1 MTVYRTYEDGEYHY
15 EDDYANIGVRPLY
28 ESRVREFAVQ
38 SFPESGIKVFSDIRN
53 LGQGTD
59 GQSVTE
65 ENVLHTVSAVTYIF
79 ISESVCTEAQ
89 FRDFTEECA
98 QWMESQCQGVAA
110 QICLRLTDAAQWELI
125 DATGYED
132 KLRAD
137 IFTAEA
143 ECAISASGK
152 VTVY

>member
-1 MTVYRTYEDGEYHY
+1 
-15 EDDYANIGVRPLY
+15 
-28 ESRVREFAVQ
+28 
-38 SFPESGIKVFSDIRN
+38 
-53 LGQGTD
+53 
-59 GQSVTE
+59 
-65 ENVLHTVSAVTYIF
+65 
-79 ISESVCTEAQ
+79 
-89 FRDFTEECA
+89 
-98 QWMESQCQGVAA
+98 MESQCQGVAA